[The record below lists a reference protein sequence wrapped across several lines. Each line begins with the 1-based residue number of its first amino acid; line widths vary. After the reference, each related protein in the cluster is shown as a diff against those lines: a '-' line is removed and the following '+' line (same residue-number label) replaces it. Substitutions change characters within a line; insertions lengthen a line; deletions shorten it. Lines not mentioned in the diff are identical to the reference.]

1 MRDRESRSMSDER
14 RAKMVVLGH
23 GVKERSGGGDVM
35 SKGGGARS
43 WS

>member
-1 MRDRESRSMSDER
+1 MRDRESGLMSDER

-23 GVKERSGGGDVM
+23 GVKERSGGGNVI
-35 SKGGGARS
+35 SEGGGARS

>member
-1 MRDRESRSMSDER
+1 MRDRKSRLMSDER

-35 SKGGGARS
+35 SEGGGARS

>member
-1 MRDRESRSMSDER
+1 MSDER

-23 GVKERSGGGDVM
+23 GVKERFGGGDVM
-35 SKGGGARS
+35 SEGGSARS

>member
-1 MRDRESRSMSDER
+1 MRDRKSRSMSDER

-35 SKGGGARS
+35 SEGGGARS

>member
-1 MRDRESRSMSDER
+1 MSDER

-35 SKGGGARS
+35 SEGGGARS
-43 WS
+43 WSQRET